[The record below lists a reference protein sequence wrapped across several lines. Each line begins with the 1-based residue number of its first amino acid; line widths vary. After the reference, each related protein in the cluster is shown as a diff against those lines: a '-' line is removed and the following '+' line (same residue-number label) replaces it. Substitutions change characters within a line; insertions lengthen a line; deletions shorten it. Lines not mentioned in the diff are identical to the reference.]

1 MNSAANI
8 LRNMASQFASLAEA
22 IEAEQKNTYTEIEVL
37 KNEVERNRRI
47 LKSIANLIEESI

>member
-1 MNSAANI
+1 MKSTADI
-8 LRNMASQFASLAEA
+8 LRNMASQFSSLKEV